1 MRFVA
6 SVDPVDNEET
16 MPEKQ
21 VAEVHPFSFVQL
33 FCSEFWY
40 ANWLYLTDQQLSCL
54 DLIQIFF
61 LQQMQNDILQML
73 IVIHGDFYGVR
84 FSQQNSLCILNVICF
99 SSWSCTWTYLL
110 QQALEGQRHNHTS
123 KLLQQL
129 HPKSVYCNSLFMRF
143 SFFFFFF
150 SAGFTLISTLT
161 FLANFAKH
169 VRGSRLIG
177 HPSSILNEWVWQ
189 ASNRRV
195 GRFDTGCCVVE
206 ETWAPINKHSFI

>member
-16 MPEKQ
+16 MREKQ

-33 FCSEFWY
+33 FWSEFWN
-40 ANWLYLTDQQLSCL
+40 ATSQLTVSHWPAMVLLRSDT
-54 DLIQIFF
+54 DFF

-84 FSQQNSLCILNVICF
+84 FSQQNSLCILNAICF

-129 HPKSVYCNSLFMRF
+129 HPKSVYCNSLFMWF
-143 SFFFFFF
+143 SFFFFSFQ
-150 SAGFTLISTLT
+150 
-161 FLANFAKH
+161 
-169 VRGSRLIG
+169 
-177 HPSSILNEWVWQ
+177 Q
-189 ASNRRV
+189 ASHW
-195 GRFDTGCCVVE
+195 FAHWHFLLILPSMSEAVV
-206 ETWAPINKHSFI
+206 

>member
-1 MRFVA
+1 MRRQCLKNKLLRYILSLLFSCFVLN
-6 SVDPVDNEET
+6 SGMQP
-16 MPEKQ
+16 
-21 VAEVHPFSFVQL
+21 
-33 FCSEFWY
+33 

-73 IVIHGDFYGVR
+73 IVIHGDFYGVQ

-129 HPKSVYCNSLFMRF
+129 HPKSVYCNSLFMWF
-143 SFFFFFF
+143 SFFFFF
-150 SAGFTLISTLT
+150 
-161 FLANFAKH
+161 
-169 VRGSRLIG
+169 SRLHIDL
-177 HPSSILNEWVWQ
+177 HIDIS
-189 ASNRRV
+189 
-195 GRFDTGCCVVE
+195 C
-206 ETWAPINKHSFI
+206 